1 MQGLIQL
8 WKFANKRWRS
18 RHLLIG
24 LTIAATAIAVSATA
38 IFSYRLLR
46 GLILDNLKDNAL
58 LQVRQGVSQI
68 DGWLGARK
76 SEVEAIANRPA
87 VRSLNWSVARPNLQ
101 LEVDRLPDFHMLVLA
116 IADGSYY
123 TTKTGFAAGKT
134 IRDRRHFQAAMAGE
148 TLVDDPVVSRS
159 TGVRHVIIATPIWS
173 VAPFNRSD
181 RSPETEAIR
190 ARSLAALQLLEDSEP
205 KPIGEFAGA
214 ISVDRLSEVVA
225 QISFGKDSYAFA
237 LNSRGEPI
245 VHPDPS
251 LIATQDVPTSSF
263 LQATDP
269 DLRQIAAQMVD
280 KQSNIEL
287 VQLGGDWAY
296 VAHSS
301 LNQADWSIALVIP
314 RQNLENGLFSLN
326 LLAVVV
332 GILLAVAMGTAVRLV
347 LASERDRA
355 EAEREALLNRITER
369 IRASLDLDEILQTT
383 VTEVGTLLHLEG
395 VAFCWHDPQQKT
407 LEISYQYGHL
417 ATALDLARLTSKNG
431 YLALSVKTQ
440 SRKLGDLICSDSQ
453 RDLWNHSER
462 ELLQA
467 VADQL
472 AIAINQSRL
481 YNQTREQ
488 VELRDEALTKLRQT
502 QAHLVQSEKM
512 SSLGQLVAGI
522 SHEINNPVNF
532 IYGNLNYTDEY
543 IQNLL
548 NLLDLYARYYPEPV
562 PEIREEIETIDLD
575 FIKDDLLQI
584 LKSMKLGTERI
595 RQIVLSLRNFSRLDE
610 SERKEADIHEGIEN
624 TLLLLK
630 PRLKNKISVVKHYAE
645 LPKVECFPG
654 QLNQVFMNLISNS
667 IEALTESNP
676 PEKIIAI
683 ATSLVEKPEG
693 KFVRIAIADNGP
705 GISPEIQSKIYDP
718 FFTTKPVGK
727 GTGLGLAIS
736 YQIIAEV
743 HGGTICVQA
752 PPLGGAEFIVEIP
765 I

>member
-1 MQGLIQL
+1 M
-8 WKFANKRWRS
+8 
-18 RHLLIG
+18 
-24 LTIAATAIAVSATA
+24 
-38 IFSYRLLR
+38 
-46 GLILDNLKDNAL
+46 
-58 LQVRQGVSQI
+58 
-68 DGWLGARK
+68 
-76 SEVEAIANRPA
+76 
-87 VRSLNWSVARPNLQ
+87 
-101 LEVDRLPDFHMLVLA
+101 
-116 IADGSYY
+116 
-123 TTKTGFAAGKT
+123 
-134 IRDRRHFQAAMAGE
+134 
-148 TLVDDPVVSRS
+148 
-159 TGVRHVIIATPIWS
+159 
-173 VAPFNRSD
+173 
-181 RSPETEAIR
+181 
-190 ARSLAALQLLEDSEP
+190 
-205 KPIGEFAGA
+205 
-214 ISVDRLSEVVA
+214 
-225 QISFGKDSYAFA
+225 
-237 LNSRGEPI
+237 
-245 VHPDPS
+245 
-251 LIATQDVPTSSF
+251 
-263 LQATDP
+263 
-269 DLRQIAAQMVD
+269 
-280 KQSNIEL
+280 
-287 VQLGGDWAY
+287 
-296 VAHSS
+296 
-301 LNQADWSIALVIP
+301 
-314 RQNLENGLFSLN
+314 
-326 LLAVVV
+326 
-332 GILLAVAMGTAVRLV
+332 
-347 LASERDRA
+347 
-355 EAEREALLNRITER
+355 
-369 IRASLDLDEILQTT
+369 
-383 VTEVGTLLHLEG
+383 
-395 VAFCWHDPQQKT
+395 
-407 LEISYQYGHL
+407 
-417 ATALDLARLTSKNG
+417 
-431 YLALSVKTQ
+431 
-440 SRKLGDLICSDSQ
+440 
-453 RDLWNHSER
+453 
-462 ELLQA
+462 QA

-610 SERKEADIHEGIEN
+610 SERKEADIHEGMEN

-667 IEALTESNP
+667 IEAITESSSA
-676 PEKIIAI
+676 EKRIAI

-736 YQIIAEV
+736 YQIVTEV
-743 HGGTICVQA
+743 HGGQIYVQT
-752 PPLGGAEFIVEIP
+752 PPRGGTEFVVEIP
-765 I
+765 IN